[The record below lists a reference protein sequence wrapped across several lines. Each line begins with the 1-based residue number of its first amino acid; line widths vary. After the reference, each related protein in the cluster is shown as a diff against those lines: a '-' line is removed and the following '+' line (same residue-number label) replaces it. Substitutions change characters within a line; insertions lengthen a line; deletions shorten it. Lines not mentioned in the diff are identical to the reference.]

1 MNESVNAGGT
11 VILVADDEVA
21 LRTLFLVK
29 MKKTLYVG
37 NLSRET
43 TEAQLKGLFDQAGF
57 VERVR
62 IIRNRA
68 TGFRR
73 VLDLST

>member
-11 VILVADDEVA
+11 VILVADDELA

-37 NLSRET
+37 NLSREI

>member
-1 MNESVNAGGT
+1 MNESVNAGRT

-29 MKKTLYVG
+29 MKKTVYVG

>member
-1 MNESVNAGGT
+1 MNESVKAGGT
-11 VILVADDEVA
+11 MILVADDEVA

>member
-1 MNESVNAGGT
+1 MNESVNAGRT

-29 MKKTLYVG
+29 MKKNLYVG

-57 VERVR
+57 VERVW

>member
-1 MNESVNAGGT
+1 MNESVKAGGT

>member
-1 MNESVNAGGT
+1 MNESVNAGRT

-29 MKKTLYVG
+29 MKKNLYVG